1 MSEAKQQ
8 DTQITLEDIENMIEV
23 LEQFIRLSRRAERIV
38 RYLAPSRNTGRDDF
52 MQMFMR
58 QALERSVAG
67 HGGLLSDAYSE
78 YEEAELDED
87 TKATI
92 EKIRARKKA
101 ESQKQG

>member
-1 MSEAKQQ
+1 MSETEQQ
-8 DTQITLEDIENMIEV
+8 NTQITLEDIENMIAI
-23 LEQFIRLSRRAERIV
+23 LEKFIRLSRRAERIV
-38 RYLAPSRNTGRDDF
+38 RYLTPSRSGGRDDF
-52 MQMFMR
+52 MQIFMK

-67 HGGLLSDAYSE
+67 QSDLLGGALAE

-92 EKIRARKKA
+92 EKIRAKKKA